1 MIINNKIDNAIQILK
16 CFESENVFYWIEKLE
31 LTNSEKGFII
41 LYLGLINTL

>member
-16 CFESENVFYWIEKLE
+16 YFESENVFYWLEKLE
-31 LTNSEKGFII
+31 LSNSEKGFII